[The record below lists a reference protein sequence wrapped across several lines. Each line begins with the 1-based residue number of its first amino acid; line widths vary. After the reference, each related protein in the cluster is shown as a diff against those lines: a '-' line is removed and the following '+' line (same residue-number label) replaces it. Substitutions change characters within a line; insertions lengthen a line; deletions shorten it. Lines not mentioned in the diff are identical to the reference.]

1 MLKGTK
7 DGILK
12 RVQPVSIHGQV
23 SLDVF
28 FTDVDD
34 PDGQVTVARVG
45 PEAVVDN
52 LEPGDRIQVEYVVG
66 VAVKITRVAVGSQPT

>member
-1 MLKGTK
+1 MLKGTR

-23 SLDVF
+23 SWDVF

-34 PDGQVTVARVG
+34 PDGQTHMARVG
-45 PEAVVDN
+45 PEAVN
-52 LEPGDRIQVEYVVG
+52 TNHLEPGDRIQIEYLVG
-66 VAVKITRVAVGSQPT
+66 VAVRVSLAKVGS